1 MNVLLGLDDW
11 KSLRNEYRQFGDG
24 VYLMRNPLSVGYNTS
39 TVGAPPSYPCFAAC
53 TTAYGNL
60 HVTFFTVEDA
70 EELLTLVPNT
80 FEGSNEMLVDDAE
93 ELEYDEPVAIY
104 GV

>member
-1 MNVLLGLDDW
+1 MNVLQSLEDW
-11 KSLRNEYRQFGDG
+11 NALRDVYRQYGNG
-24 VYLMRNPLSVGYNTS
+24 VYMMRNPLSVGYNTS
-39 TVGAPPSYPCFAAC
+39 TVGAPPSYPCLAAC

-70 EELLTLVPNT
+70 EELLALVPNT

-93 ELEYDEPVAIY
+93 ELEYDDSVFD
-104 GV
+104 VV